1 MVKSNNLTARTAKAQ
16 QVCRR
21 CLVGVARMVSRRS
34 EAAGLADGLTNTHVR
49 LQIRRLRLLRGWT
62 QQQLARAAGLSPSSL
77 GCLETGFYR
86 LNVDTLDKILA
97 ALNVDIADI
106 WPSPEDKNSAES
118 DFSLLPGINQVS
130 FFRVREVHLLS
141 SAEASCLFI
150 ANYSSNGGG
159 ADSGNGSGPPA
170 LRSVYTINVEEKERL
185 WVAQLLKAGTL
196 ATPWIKYSYC
206 QKPLSLFLCLKNASM
221 QPWIESLIG
230 RYMPAWLA
238 AFQV

>member
-1 MVKSNNLTARTAKAQ
+1 
-16 QVCRR
+16 
-21 CLVGVARMVSRRS
+21 MVSRRS
-34 EAAGLADGLTNTHVR
+34 GAGGLADGLTNTHVR
-49 LQIRRLRLLRGWT
+49 LQLRRLRLLRGWT
-62 QQQLARAAGLSPSSL
+62 QQQLARAAGVSPSSL

-97 ALNVDIADI
+97 ALNVDITDI
-106 WPSPEDKNSAES
+106 WPSSKHKSSEES
-118 DFSLLPGINQVS
+118 DSPLLSGINQVS

-150 ANYSSNGGG
+150 GNCGSNGGG
-159 ADSGNGSGPPA
+159 ADHGNGSGPPA
-170 LRSVYTINVEEKERL
+170 LRSLYTINVKEEERL
-185 WVAQLLKAGTL
+185 CVVQRLTAGTL
-196 ATPWIKYSYC
+196 AAPWIKYSYY
-206 QKPLSLFLCLKNASM
+206 QKPLGLFLCLKNAST